1 MQNYNTMKKTWMIA
15 AAMVAMLS
23 LASCQKEQPAC
34 WEVTITEH
42 MKGMGMDEDLSTTTV
57 IYGTESEID
66 AQVKQLTSTSMSMPG
81 MQVTF
86 DVDKKKLDKSEADC
100 F

>member
-1 MQNYNTMKKTWMIA
+1 MKKTWMIA

-23 LASCQKEQPAC
+23 LAACQKEQPAC

-42 MKGMGMDEDLSTTTV
+42 MKITGMEEETVSTTTV

-66 AQVKQLTSTSMSMPG
+66 AQVKQLTNSSISVPG
-81 MQVTF
+81 AEVTF
-86 DVDKKKLDKSEADC
+86 EVDKKKLDKSEADC

>member
-1 MQNYNTMKKTWMIA
+1 
-15 AAMVAMLS
+15 MVAMLS

-42 MKGMGMDEDLSTTTV
+42 MKIMGMEDQRISTTTV

-66 AQVKQLTSTSMSMPG
+66 AQVKQLTGTSMSMPG
-81 MQVTF
+81 AEVTF
-86 DVDKKKLDKSEADC
+86 EVDKKKLDKSEADC